1 MSTNQ
6 SIEHLQE
13 MVVFVKV
20 IETGSF
26 SEAARQ
32 LGNTPS
38 AISRS
43 ITRLEKAL
51 NIQLIQRTT
60 RKLSLTEKGKQIHLH
75 CLDILNAAQ
84 KVIESSGQFS
94 SEPKGVVRISV
105 PKAVGHYL
113 IHPLI
118 PGFLEKYPEVDIQ
131 MFLEDRHIDFIDDQI
146 DLAIRITNAPPL
158 GLKGRKL
165 FNIEHVIVATPEY
178 LERFGYPV
186 QPKDLNNHQ
195 CIYLG
200 EQPSDSKWRFKKD
213 KKTIN
218 VSVKGRYAA
227 NHTGIR
233 LDAALKNMGIASL
246 PYFVASSGLKAGQL
260 IQLLPEWQFETYYS
274 GEAWILYP
282 PTRYLPARIEVFIQY
297 LYKKMNENK
306 FTDFI

>member
-94 SEPKGVVRISV
+94 SEPK
-105 PKAVGHYL
+105 AV
-113 IHPLI
+113 
-118 PGFLEKYPEVDIQ
+118 
-131 MFLEDRHIDFIDDQI
+131 
-146 DLAIRITNAPPL
+146 
-158 GLKGRKL
+158 
-165 FNIEHVIVATPEY
+165 
-178 LERFGYPV
+178 
-186 QPKDLNNHQ
+186 
-195 CIYLG
+195 
-200 EQPSDSKWRFKKD
+200 
-213 KKTIN
+213 
-218 VSVKGRYAA
+218 
-227 NHTGIR
+227 
-233 LDAALKNMGIASL
+233 
-246 PYFVASSGLKAGQL
+246 
-260 IQLLPEWQFETYYS
+260 
-274 GEAWILYP
+274 
-282 PTRYLPARIEVFIQY
+282 
-297 LYKKMNENK
+297 
-306 FTDFI
+306 